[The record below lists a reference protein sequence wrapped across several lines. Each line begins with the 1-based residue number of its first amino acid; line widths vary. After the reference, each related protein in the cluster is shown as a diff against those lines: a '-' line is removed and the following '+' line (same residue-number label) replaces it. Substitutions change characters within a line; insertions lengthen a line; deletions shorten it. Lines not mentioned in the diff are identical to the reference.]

1 MKKIL
6 YNGQEI
12 FKNEKSCVAIG
23 VILTAALLVVSMI
36 AGYNIREKQI
46 EEARARAKEERQIAY
61 SQFLDL
67 LYKYENMANDIQ
79 VNRDL

>member
-1 MKKIL
+1 MKKII
-6 YNGQEI
+6 YNGEEI
-12 FKNEKSCVAIG
+12 FKNEKSSVAIG
-23 VILTAALLVVSMI
+23 VILTVGLLISSMFI
-36 AGYNIREKQI
+36 GYHIREKQI
-46 EEARARAKEERQIAY
+46 EEARAKIREERSIAY